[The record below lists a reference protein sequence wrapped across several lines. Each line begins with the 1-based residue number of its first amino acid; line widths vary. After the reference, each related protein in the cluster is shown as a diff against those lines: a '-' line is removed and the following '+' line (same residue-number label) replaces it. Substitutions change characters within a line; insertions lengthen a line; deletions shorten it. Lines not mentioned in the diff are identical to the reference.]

1 MKTKHLGYLT
11 TDPKNLG
18 TGLKISVRIKLPK
31 LSKDARL
38 QTLLKIFNLSQSYR
52 IVNELQSNDDFD
64 LDEDDDRDKSILEI
78 SSIMTLGKSE
88 VKN

>member
-38 QTLLKIFNLSQSYR
+38 QTLLKIFSLSQSYR
-52 IVNELQSNDDFD
+52 IVNELQSIDDFD

-88 VKN
+88 VNS